1 MCARKFF
8 RYTRIER
15 GSKKRNYLQAKGNS
29 RNACIESRSLS
40 SAQLGSARIGCMYF
54 IHRYKLLCALLCLS
68 LCGSM
73 PYIVFIYFFFFCN
86 TIANHFSDPCAQ
98 ALAIHSPSF
107 LVAKRHQRSN
117 EWNDLKYTYTAEEKT
132 NRPTEKIEEWKQNN
146 TNRFNQQAR
155 ECFNKKKCI
164 FFT

>member
-1 MCARKFF
+1 MRVLNLD
-8 RYTRIER
+8 RWV
-15 GSKKRNYLQAKGNS
+15 Q
-29 RNACIESRSLS
+29 LS
-40 SAQLGSARIGCMYF
+40 SAQFGSVRLGCMYF
-54 IHRYKLLCALLCLS
+54 IHRYKMLCALLCLS

-107 LVAKRHQRSN
+107 LVAKKTPKKQRM
-117 EWNDLKYTYTAEEKT
+117 EWLEIYIHCGRKK
-132 NRPTEKIEEWKQNN
+132 NRPTENVEEWKQNN

-155 ECFNKKKCI
+155 ECFNKKNI
-164 FFT
+164 FFYISRRKKESNGKENRNS